1 MSIINT
7 ILIVLIALEFLFIFY
22 LETIATRS
30 ALTARTFAM
39 EEEELKRPSVNL
51 LFKNQGVYNA
61 LIAVLLLLTR
71 FALRSRS
78 AVLLLLGYIILV
90 AVYGGISSQP
100 KLILK
105 QGGLAMLAFVLISI
119 FGL

>member
-1 MSIINT
+1 MTIVNT
-7 ILIVLIALEFLFIFY
+7 ILLVLIALEFLFIFY
-22 LETIATRS
+22 LETIATQS
-30 ALTARTFAM
+30 GLTARTFAM
-39 EEEELKRPSVNL
+39 EQEELKRPAVNL

-61 LIAVLLLLTR
+61 LIAVLLLVTR

-90 AVYGGISSQP
+90 AVYGGVSSQP

-105 QGGLAMLAFVLISI
+105 QGGLAILAFILILM